1 MLAPMP
7 AVSALRSH
15 RRRQVLQE
23 CRTFRLTSG
32 IPGPL
37 ADRGHYARHR
47 LNDGLPLSVSLLF
60 GDDLSGKCHGRGR
73 FPAHFRRTRRL

>member
-32 IPGPL
+32 IPGLVGRPRPL
-37 ADRGHYARHR
+37 CGATD
-47 LNDGLPLSVSLLF
+47 
-60 GDDLSGKCHGRGR
+60 
-73 FPAHFRRTRRL
+73 